1 MPTDKVNSSRD
12 REVGECPALQSIKQR
27 FANIW
32 KYVKVSWGLNSAD
45 FRVGSKPR
53 NHQAT
58 SQASQTCIDTACPS
72 LVMQSQPYVAH
83 LHGGRIVFWA
93 HMHTHEHTHTHMFV
107 PYCSTCITVL
117 LDFHSLWSLHI
128 FHMLWNLGAGL
139 LCDFSRKLLGNK
151 HIVFPLI
158 SNLTLILT
166 HSFLFYHLSVALFR
180 LSQIHNISACASKY
194 VYT

>member
-53 NHQAT
+53 NHRAT

-93 HMHTHEHTHTHMFV
+93 HMHTHEHTHTHV
-107 PYCSTCITVL
+107 CAL
-117 LDFHSLWSLHI
+117 
-128 FHMLWNLGAGL
+128 
-139 LCDFSRKLLGNK
+139 
-151 HIVFPLI
+151 
-158 SNLTLILT
+158 
-166 HSFLFYHLSVALFR
+166 LFYMHYCFTWFSLPLVIAYFSYAVKSGSRAVVWFF
-180 LSQIHNISACASKY
+180 QE
-194 VYT
+194 TPG